1 MNLKDTYRK
10 MCFDNDFLENYSETG
25 QGKDGR
31 IFIFQNTNYRLLLSF
46 IKNYKTFKD
55 GADGVDLSSWELF

>member
-1 MNLKDTYRK
+1 MKLKDTYRK

-46 IKNYKTFKD
+46 IKK
-55 GADGVDLSSWELF
+55 L